1 MYARSP
7 RRKRPIGIQTFRDIR
22 EGGYYDADQY
32 RADGR
37 PIWLVGVAFSSAT
50 RHVVGW
56 DVQPAPLL
64 SIYPPTENPSLHRRI
79 S

>member
-1 MYARSP
+1 
-7 RRKRPIGIQTFRDIR
+7 
-22 EGGYYDADQY
+22 
-32 RADGR
+32 
-37 PIWLVGVAFSSAT
+37 LLGVAFSSAT

-56 DVQPAPLL
+56 DVQPAALL